1 MHVGVALFATDQ
13 TNDIRD
19 VARAAEDAGFESL
32 FVAEHTHVPVSGASL
47 YPMGGE
53 LPGRGLTDTEL
64 PAEYTR
70 SLDPFV
76 ALAAAA
82 AVTERIRIG
91 TGICLVTERDPVVLA
106 KEVASLDLLSGGRF
120 LFGAGAG
127 WNAEEMATHG
137 VAFRERW
144 DVLRDRVKLM
154 QVCWTSR
161 VASYDGGHA
170 HLAPSWQWPKPVQDP
185 MPVLIGGDGRRA
197 MRHAVEYA
205 TGWMPMPSRR
215 KFSERLAELA
225 QIAAEIG
232 KPVPSVT
239 LHAVRPD
246 AGVLG
251 HYASMGVERAILI
264 LPPRPDVLPVL
275 HEWAALTTM

>member
-1 MHVGVALFATDQ
+1 MHVGLALFATDL

-32 FVAEHTHVPVSGASL
+32 FVAEHTHIPISRGSA

-53 LPGRGLTDTEL
+53 LP
-64 PAEYTR
+64 AEYSHT
-70 SLDPFV
+70 LDPFV

-82 AVTERIRIG
+82 VVTERIRIG

-106 KEVASLDLLSGGRF
+106 KAAASLDLLSDGRF
-120 LFGAGAG
+120 LFGVGAG

-137 VAFRERW
+137 VAFETRW

-154 QVCWTSR
+154 QALWTSE
-161 VASYDGGHA
+161 VASYDGPHA
-170 HLAPSWQWPKPVQDP
+170 HLEPSWQWPKPVQDP
-185 MPVLIGGDGRRA
+185 LPVLIGGAGKRP

-205 TGWMPMPSRR
+205 TGWLPMPSQQ

-225 QIAAEIG
+225 DIAAAAG

-251 HYASMGVERAILI
+251 HYASLGVERAVLI
-264 LPPRPDVLPVL
+264 LPPRADALPVIR
-275 HEWAALTTM
+275 EWAGLTAT

>member
-1 MHVGVALFATDQ
+1 MHVGLALFATDQ

-32 FVAEHTHVPVSGASL
+32 FVAEHTHIPTSRESA

-53 LPGRGLTDTEL
+53 LPE
-64 PAEYTR
+64 EYSHT
-70 SLDPFV
+70 LDPFV

-106 KEVASLDLLSGGRF
+106 KAVASLDLLSAGRF
-120 LFGAGAG
+120 LFGVGAG

-137 VAFRERW
+137 TAFEARW

-154 QVCWTSR
+154 QALWTSE
-161 VASYDGGHA
+161 VASYDGPHA
-170 HLAPSWQWPKPVQDP
+170 QLAPSWQWPKPVQDP
-185 MPVLIGGDGRRA
+185 LPVLIGGGGRRP

-205 TGWMPMPSRR
+205 TGWLPMPSRQ

-225 QIAAEIG
+225 EIAAEAG
-232 KPVPSVT
+232 KAVPSVT

-246 AGVLG
+246 AGVLD
-251 HYASMGVERAILI
+251 HYASLGVERAVLI
-264 LPPRPDVLPVL
+264 LPPMADALPVIRG
-275 HEWAALTTM
+275 WASLTAPDG